1 MRRATL
7 IATGLPVFALAIA
20 SVESLPI
27 KLIYNASESAPI
39 GLYWIDDQPA
49 ERGDYVLVRVP
60 DRVRNLVVERGYLP
74 PDIPLIKRVV
84 GADGDVLCRRN
95 REILIDGVTVAVAQI
110 SDGLGREMPVWSG
123 CHVLHERRVFLLQDH
138 PNSFDSRY
146 FGPVDRRL
154 IIGRATPLRLPWRK
168 GGPS

>member
-20 SVESLPI
+20 SVESLPN

-74 PDIPLIKRVV
+74 LDIPLIKRVV

-95 REILIDGVTVAVAQI
+95 RDILIDGVTVAVAQI

-154 IIGRATPLRLPWRK
+154 MIGRATPLRLPWRK
-168 GGPS
+168 RGPS

>member
-84 GADGDVLCRRN
+84 GADGDVFCRRN
-95 REILIDGVTVAVAQI
+95 RKILIDGVTVAVAQI

-123 CHVLHERRVFLLQDH
+123 CYVLHERRVFLLQDH

-168 GGPS
+168 RGPS

>member
-1 MRRATL
+1 MRCATL
-7 IATGLPVFALAIA
+7 IAIGLPVFALAIA
-20 SVESLPI
+20 SVESLPT

-60 DRVRNLVVERGYLP
+60 DRVRNLVVGRGYLP
-74 PDIPLIKRVV
+74 PDTPLIKRILGV
-84 GADGDVLCRRN
+84 DGDVVCRRN

-123 CHVLHERRVFLLQDH
+123 CYVLHERCVFLLQQH

-154 IIGRATPLRLPWRK
+154 IIGRATRLRLPLRK
-168 GGPS
+168 DEEF

>member
-39 GLYWIDDQPA
+39 GLYWLDDQPA

-60 DRVRNLVVERGYLP
+60 DRGRNLVVERGYLP

-84 GADGDVLCRRN
+84 GADGDVFCRRN

-146 FGPVDRRL
+146 FGPVDRSL

-168 GGPS
+168 RGPS